1 MTPPGPI
8 PPPVFL
14 MVRPSAY
21 EYPDGILRQEPETP
35 AEYFEFLETGS
46 LPLVHND
53 AFGPDDDGFEL

>member
-1 MTPPGPI
+1 
-8 PPPVFL
+8 
-14 MVRPSAY
+14 MVRLSGY